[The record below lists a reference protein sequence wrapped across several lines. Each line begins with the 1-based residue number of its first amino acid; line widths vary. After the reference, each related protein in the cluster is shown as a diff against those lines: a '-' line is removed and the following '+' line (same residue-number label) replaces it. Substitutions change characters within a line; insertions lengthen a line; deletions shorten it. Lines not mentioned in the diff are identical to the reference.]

1 MTKQPLISIIIPI
14 YNEVIN
20 IPLIH
25 KALAKQMK
33 KLSYRFEMVFID
45 DGSSD
50 GSLGAIEKIAKDD
63 KKVQIIEF
71 ARNFGKEAA
80 ISAGLHEAKGDAAI
94 MIDAD
99 LQHPPELLGEFIAKW
114 RSGADVVVGV
124 KKYSDD
130 EGRFKKLT
138 SDWFYKIF
146 NFFTSTDLIPHA
158 TDYRLLDR
166 CVLDAFDGLTERDR
180 MTRGLIDWMGY
191 RRQYIHFEAPAR
203 RHGEAAY
210 GVRQLFGL
218 AKNTFTS
225 HSMLPL
231 RLAGYLGAL
240 IIAVTGP
247 LGIFMYIEKFP
258 MNDIHNFHF
267 TGTALLAVMTLFM
280 VGIILICLGLVA
292 LYIERIHVEVTNRP
306 LYIMRKRLSL
316 KDRRPVE
323 TEEA

>member
-1 MTKQPLISIIIPI
+1 MIF
-14 YNEVIN
+14 V
-20 IPLIH
+20 
-25 KALAKQMK
+25 
-33 KLSYRFEMVFID
+33 D

-50 GSLGAIEKIAKDD
+50 GSLGAIEKIAEND
-63 KKVQIIEF
+63 KRIKIIEF

-80 ISAGLHEAKGDAAI
+80 ISAGLHEARGDAAI

-99 LQHPPELLGEFIAKW
+99 LQHPPELLGEFITKW
-114 RSGADVVVGV
+114 ESGADVVVGV
-124 KKYSDD
+124 KKYSHN

-146 NFFTSTDLIPHA
+146 STFTSTDLIPHA

-166 CVLDAFDGLTERDR
+166 CVIDAFDGLTERDR
-180 MTRGLIDWMGY
+180 MTRGLIDWMGF
-191 RRQYIHFEAPAR
+191 RRKYIHFEAPPR
-203 RHGEAAY
+203 KHGEAAY

-240 IIAVTGP
+240 IIFITGP
-247 LGIFMYIEKFP
+247 LGLFMYVEKFP
-258 MNDIHNFHF
+258 MNNIHGFSF
-267 TGTALLAVMTLFM
+267 TGTALLAVLILFL

-306 LYIMRKRLSL
+306 LYITRKRLSL
-316 KDRRPVE
+316 KDRKPIE